1 MESWAIHYG
10 VTQMNCISHPV
21 STWKVEQFIVVVAQM
36 NCISHS
42 VQLEKLDSLLCG
54 GTNKLY

>member
-1 MESWAIHYG
+1 MDQEENLI
-10 VTQMNCISHPV
+10 VCQ
-21 STWKVEQFIVVVAQM
+21 KVEQFIVVVAQM